1 MLDITK
7 EEMEVDDNILGK
19 INNICQLNNLKAIV
33 INGCIEHIKHTN
45 VAYVEPHK
53 IIIKNTMFLIFNN
66 SDEIFINYLNT
77 KIKLS
82 SLRDYIKEIFS
93 LINRLNPILNTF

>member
-1 MLDITK
+1 MSAK
-7 EEMEVDDNILGK
+7 
-19 INNICQLNNLKAIV
+19 NNLKAIV
-33 INGCIEHIKHTN
+33 IRWLYQNIIQTYKCS
-45 VAYVEPHK
+45 YVEPHK